1 MLITC
6 YCKINRETKACH
18 VLSLWFKGYFYAPSS
33 FLNVFSSSF
42 IFSFK
47 VRFIYYTLKL
57 LRGGSE
63 EEEEEERGGKCYVQV
78 SAWTHRSQK
87 DVGVFGPIVTG
98 G

>member
-6 YCKINRETKACH
+6 YCKIKRETKTCH
-18 VLSLWFKGYFYAPSS
+18 VLSLWVKGYFYAPSS

-63 EEEEEERGGKCYVQV
+63 EEEKEKRGGKCYVQV

-87 DVGVFGPIVTG
+87 DVGVFGPKVTG